1 VSVNAATNTGSGA
14 GDVERLEIEL
24 LLDALARY
32 HGYDF
37 RNYAPASLT
46 RRIRA
51 AARNESVS
59 SISELQHKVL
69 HDADALGR
77 LVRAVSIHVTAM
89 FRDADFYQVFR
100 KIVVP
105 QLRTYPFIRLWI
117 AGCSTGEEV
126 YSLAILLHEA
136 QLYDRCRIYATDMS
150 DDLLERARRGIY
162 PADMIR
168 RYTDA
173 YHKAGGTEDFSRYYV
188 SDSEG
193 AIIAS
198 PLRKNIVFSMHN
210 LASDAS
216 FNEFHVITC
225 RNVLIYFDTQLR
237 DRVLE
242 LLYGSL
248 VRFGYLAVG
257 KKERLELTTIGAR
270 FAMLPGDARIYR
282 RIV

>member
-1 VSVNAATNTGSGA
+1 MNIVAASSGPN
-14 GDVERLEIEL
+14 DVERLEIEL
-24 LLDALARY
+24 LLDALARF

-37 RNYAPASLT
+37 RNYAQASLT
-46 RRIRA
+46 RRIRH
-51 AARNESVS
+51 AARNEGVA

-69 HDADALGR
+69 HDGDALHR
-77 LVRAVSIHVTAM
+77 LVRTVSIHVTAM
-89 FRDADFYQVFR
+89 FRDADFYKTFRTQV
-100 KIVVP
+100 IP
-105 QLRTYPFIRLWI
+105 QLRTYPFIRIWH

-126 YSLAILLHEA
+126 YSLAIVLHEA
-136 QLYDRCRIYATDMS
+136 SIYDRCRIYATDIS

-162 PADMIR
+162 PLDVIR

-173 YHKAGGTEDFSRYYV
+173 YHRAGGTEDFSRYYV
-188 SDSEG
+188 ADAHG

-198 PLRKNIVFSMHN
+198 SLRRNVVFSLHN
-210 LASDAS
+210 LAVDAS
-216 FNEFHVITC
+216 FNEFHIILC
-225 RNVLIYFDTQLR
+225 RNVMIYFDTTLR

-257 KKERLELTTIGAR
+257 KKERIELTKLGTR

-282 RIV
+282 RIA

>member
-1 VSVNAATNTGSGA
+1 MDPGRHHSNPS
-14 GDVERLEIEL
+14 DVERLEIEL

-37 RNYAPASLT
+37 RNYAQASLN
-46 RRIRA
+46 RRIRS
-51 AARNESVS
+51 AARIEGVG

-69 HDADALGR
+69 HDGDALGR
-77 LVRAVSIHVTAM
+77 LVRTVSIHVTAM
-89 FRDADFYQVFR
+89 FRDADFYQCFR
-100 KIVVP
+100 KLVVP
-105 QLRTYPFIRLWI
+105 QLRTYPFIRVWI

-126 YSLAILLHEA
+126 YSLAIILHEA
-136 QLYDRCRIYATDMS
+136 GLYDRCRIYATDMS
-150 DDLLERARRGIY
+150 DELLDRARRGIY
-162 PADMIR
+162 PLDMIR

-188 SDSEG
+188 SDSTG
-193 AIIAS
+193 AIIANA
-198 PLRKNIVFSMHN
+198 LRKNVVYSMHN

-216 FNEFHVITC
+216 FNEFHVILC
-225 RNVLIYFDTQLR
+225 RNVMIYFDTKLR
-237 DRVLE
+237 DRVLD

-257 KKERLELTTIGAR
+257 KKERLELTQIGSK

-282 RIV
+282 RIA